1 MLRERNPGSPGQGA
15 GALQRCDLPVC
26 SRQRPVI
33 RDVQMYGV
41 LWPSSSHPLS
51 LRGLAFLE
59 GRACFDDHQ

>member
-1 MLRERNPGSPGQGA
+1 MLRERDPGSPGQGA

-41 LWPSSSHPLS
+41 LWPSHRATHSPW
-51 LRGLAFLE
+51 LAFLE